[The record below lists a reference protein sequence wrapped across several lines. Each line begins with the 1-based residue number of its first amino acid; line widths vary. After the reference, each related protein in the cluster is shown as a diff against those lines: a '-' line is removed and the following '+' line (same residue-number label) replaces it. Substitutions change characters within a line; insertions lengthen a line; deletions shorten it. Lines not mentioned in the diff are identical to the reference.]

1 MGLPD
6 GVPATRTRPEASANA
21 ARHSGL
27 DMTSLF
33 QHRPRPST
41 APSKS
46 PSRRYSGPLPGF
58 DNEIVGTS
66 LSTVPRIKPEGSEI
80 ARKSQGQMGSILAQ
94 NKPRPQVQIA
104 SKTDPRPKTAPAFDG
119 PIVHNKSVSVTST
132 PPRVKPEAADTAA
145 LGTTGLV
152 GKLFADSMDAARRK
166 NIENSLKD
174 RIKPKNHI
182 QQNIMRMKKIQ
193 KDSREKHKATSPVPI
208 KALWR
213 SEKYENVES
222 RVASHSTWQKKP
234 TPKAP
239 RPNTAPIQTSEEIEI
254 KVNQARKSDFIS
266 KNARNAWKPENR
278 IRRSKSSD
286 EIQKAIEI
294 KAKQQNQYDLQI
306 RGTVPDYLVKRKET
320 WAKDKAEKL
329 KHQPDPD
336 CPKGHKVVPEAER
349 RRVLEKLKLSI
360 EDTEKQL
367 CSMPMRQC
375 DTLKYKQRKADLE
388 GKLHELDEA
397 IKIFSKKKVFVR
409 AS

>member
-1 MGLPD
+1 MLRMSGGPIHMGLPD

-104 SKTDPRPKTAPAFDG
+104 SKTEPRPKTAPALDG
-119 PIVHNKSVSVTST
+119 PIVHNQSGSVSST

-193 KDSREKHKATSPVPI
+193 KDSREKHKAVSI
-208 KALWR
+208 L
-213 SEKYENVES
+213 
-222 RVASHSTWQKKP
+222 STW
-234 TPKAP
+234 
-239 RPNTAPIQTSEEIEI
+239 I
-254 KVNQARKSDFIS
+254 
-266 KNARNAWKPENR
+266 
-278 IRRSKSSD
+278 
-286 EIQKAIEI
+286 
-294 KAKQQNQYDLQI
+294 
-306 RGTVPDYLVKRKET
+306 
-320 WAKDKAEKL
+320 
-329 KHQPDPD
+329 
-336 CPKGHKVVPEAER
+336 
-349 RRVLEKLKLSI
+349 
-360 EDTEKQL
+360 
-367 CSMPMRQC
+367 
-375 DTLKYKQRKADLE
+375 
-388 GKLHELDEA
+388 
-397 IKIFSKKKVFVR
+397 
-409 AS
+409 